1 MQESTV
7 TGTIL
12 LVRPMKLPCKREV
25 TLENQEFAD
34 IIDGNLEIVKL
45 KKRKVAFILDYDR
58 EVLRLPLNRDVF
70 TKDLEEKHEI
80 YGPFIVVGL
89 DDDLN
94 YTGLTEQQLR
104 YFKNLFYTPAK
115 KVVRN
120 GKLMTTYRL
129 MGR

>member
-45 KKRKVAFILDYDR
+45 KKRKVALQF
-58 EVLRLPLNRDVF
+58 EMS
-70 TKDLEEKHEI
+70 
-80 YGPFIVVGL
+80 
-89 DDDLN
+89 
-94 YTGLTEQQLR
+94 
-104 YFKNLFYTPAK
+104 NLFCK
-115 KVVRN
+115 CSNLQKII
-120 GKLMTTYRL
+120 
-129 MGR
+129 